1 MLGRIAGYLDSAIF
15 IRFDAWVNYGCLV
28 YTGLQA
34 MCFDSGVQQF
44 QEFASVDFVV
54 EGGSEG
60 FGAVFNV
67 FFRKGC

>member
-15 IRFDAWVNYGCLV
+15 IRFDAWVGYWCLIC
-28 YTGLQA
+28 TGLQA

-54 EGGSEG
+54 EGGSES